1 MDIKEFTITL
11 DEYVVV
17 DPVDGFCY
25 FWSKSEFEANLFYKV
40 NCSLRASLIH
50 VSCISILNGCGAD
63 QENRL

>member
-25 FWSKSEFEANLFYKV
+25 FWSKSEFEANLFI
-40 NCSLRASLIH
+40 R
-50 VSCISILNGCGAD
+50 SIVRFAL
-63 QENRL
+63 L